1 MLFRSPVSAQPA
13 TVSTGLTVDQILAQ
27 LDSLGEDKAAKKA
40 LIASLP
46 SDLDSAVRAALKAQK
61 EEKERK
67 HREADAELD
76 DLL

>member
-1 MLFRSPVSAQPA
+1 MGMPASAPPA
-13 TVSTGLTVDQILAQ
+13 AVSTGLTVDQILVQ
-27 LDSLGEDKAAKKA
+27 LDSLGEDKTAKKA
-40 LIASLP
+40 LIASLS

-67 HREADAELD
+67 ARESDAELD